1 MSIWEWLGF
10 GLLLGLVVAVLVA
23 FFLYL
28 RTAYRRGG
36 WRDVKTSF
44 IIAIVAL
51 VLFYVVRVAEN
62 ADLQT
67 MKDAVN
73 RITR

>member
-36 WRDVKTSF
+36 GRDVKTS
-44 IIAIVAL
+44 
-51 VLFYVVRVAEN
+51 
-62 ADLQT
+62 DLQT

-73 RITR
+73 RMAR

>member
-10 GLLLGLVVAVLVA
+10 GLLLGLVVAVLAA

-73 RITR
+73 RMTR

>member
-1 MSIWEWLGF
+1 MAWIWIAARSRGCGASRLLPLSQD
-10 GLLLGLVVAVLVA
+10 GLSP
-23 FFLYL
+23 
-28 RTAYRRGG
+28 GG

-51 VLFYVVRVAEN
+51 VLFFVVRLAEN

-73 RITR
+73 RMTR

>member
-1 MSIWEWLGF
+1 MSTGEWIGI
-10 GLLLGLVVAVLVA
+10 GLLLGLVVSALVA

-28 RTAYRRGG
+28 RTGYRRGG

-44 IIAIVAL
+44 IIAIAAL
-51 VLFYVVRVAEN
+51 VLLYVVRLAEN

-73 RITR
+73 RMTR

>member
-1 MSIWEWLGF
+1 MSTLDWLGF
-10 GLLLGLVVAVLVA
+10 GLLLGLVMAVLVA

-28 RTAYRRGG
+28 NTAYRRGG

-73 RITR
+73 RMTR

>member
-1 MSIWEWLGF
+1 MSTWEWLGF

-28 RTAYRRGG
+28 RTSYRRGG

-44 IIAIVAL
+44 IIAIIAL
-51 VLFYVVRVAEN
+51 VLFCVVRLAEN

>member
-1 MSIWEWLGF
+1 MSVLEWLGF

-62 ADLQT
+62 TDLQT

-73 RITR
+73 RMTR

>member
-1 MSIWEWLGF
+1 MSTWEWLGF
-10 GLLLGLVVAVLVA
+10 GLLLGLAVAVLVA

-36 WRDVKTSF
+36 WHDVKTSF

-51 VLFYVVRVAEN
+51 VLLYVVRLAEN

>member
-1 MSIWEWLGF
+1 LDWLAI
-10 GLLLGLVVAVLVA
+10 GLLLGLVGAGLVA

-36 WRDVKTSF
+36 WGDVKTSF

-51 VLFYVVRVAEN
+51 VLFFVVRLAEN
-62 ADLQT
+62 ADLQS

-73 RITR
+73 RMTR

>member
-1 MSIWEWLGF
+1 MSTWDWLGF
-10 GLLLGLVVAVLVA
+10 GLLLGLVVAALVA

-62 ADLQT
+62 TDLQT

-73 RITR
+73 RMTR

>member
-1 MSIWEWLGF
+1 MSVWVWLGF

-73 RITR
+73 RMAR

>member
-10 GLLLGLVVAVLVA
+10 GLLLGLVVAVLIA
-23 FFLYL
+23 FFHYL

-51 VLFYVVRVAEN
+51 VLFYVVRVSEN

-73 RITR
+73 RMTR

>member
-1 MSIWEWLGF
+1 MSTLDWLGV
-10 GLLLGLVVAVLVA
+10 GLLLGLVGAVLVA

-73 RITR
+73 RMTR